1 MPQFVPK
8 PTRVFPLILKPT
20 NAKKQTARYQYAT
33 DIPRRR
39 CYRHFIYEMPGI
51 PTCYS
56 FCAVTDVDYFI
67 IASSATSQTLP
78 TINCYYTKTAL
89 SSVCLN
95 YRNSARCLYFFTTG
109 RFHFCLIVFKKLSST
124 IKNRTVLLHLCNILY
139 YAKLHC
145 LSSRRKLCLI
155 TLFIQA
161 LSSYRTQVVS

>member
-1 MPQFVPK
+1 MPRFVPK

-20 NAKKQTARYQYAT
+20 NAKKQTARYQCAT

-39 CYRHFIYEMPGI
+39 CYRHFIYEMLDI

-67 IASSATSQTLP
+67 IASSTTSQTLP

-109 RFHFCLIVFKKLSST
+109 SFHFCLIVFKKLSST
-124 IKNRTVLLHLCNILY
+124 IKNRESFLYLLFFTMLY
-139 YAKLHC
+139 SYTTYHQEENYAWQHC
-145 LSSRRKLCLI
+145 L
-155 TLFIQA
+155 
-161 LSSYRTQVVS
+161 YRL